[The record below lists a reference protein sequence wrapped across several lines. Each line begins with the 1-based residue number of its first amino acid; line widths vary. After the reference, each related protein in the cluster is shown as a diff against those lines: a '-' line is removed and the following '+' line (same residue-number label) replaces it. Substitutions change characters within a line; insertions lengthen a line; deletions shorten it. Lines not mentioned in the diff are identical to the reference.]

1 MPSPLYCPIRQDF
14 PFDTQEIEINMQ
26 IYGCPMQSKNL
37 RKLSRMVPCR
47 IEDIRYTRIPVQ
59 TMFEEGQLNYISEL
73 HGLETNNWTLIGC
86 RTAVVPVFYDFLGI
100 DYATLNL
107 TFAVQR
113 KWRFYKSRIFS
124 CLILISLL
132 SFLSFGF
139 EVEEFEQRINL
150 LLVVFLAAVA
160 FQFTLSDSIP
170 QVNYMTKLDRYL
182 LVLYGLIAGL
192 AYEAVTISRLE
203 KNGYG
208 ELARDIDGISIIAFP
223 SIFLIFNVGYFI
235 LAYKIR
241 TAVRHRQP
249 PCLRSRSVTSLL
261 LRHAQPR

>member
-1 MPSPLYCPIRQDF
+1 MFAKRQDF
-14 PFDTQEIEINMQ
+14 PFDTQEIEVNMQ
-26 IYGCPMQSKNL
+26 IYGCPMQNKNL
-37 RKLSRMVPCR
+37 RKLSRIVPCR
-47 IEDIRYTRIPVQ
+47 IEDIRYTKIAIQ
-59 TMFEEGQLNYISEL
+59 TMFEEGQLDYISEL
-73 HGLETNNWTLIGC
+73 HGLETNNWALIGC
-86 RTAVVPVFYDFLGI
+86 QTAVVPVFYDFLGI
-100 DYATLNL
+100 HYATLQL

-113 KWRFYKSRIFS
+113 KWRFYRSRIFS

-182 LVLYGLIAGL
+182 IVLYGFIAGL
-192 AYEAVTISRLE
+192 AYEAVTVSRLE

-208 ELARDIDGISIIAFP
+208 DLAKDIDWISIIAFP
-223 SIFLIFNVGYFI
+223 SLFLLFNVGYFT
-235 LAYKIR
+235 LANNVR
-241 TAVRHRQP
+241 VAVRHRRILA
-249 PCLRSRSVTSLL
+249 CAVGV
-261 LRHAQPR
+261 PRRCFAVSSQAY